1 MDQHS
6 HTRSP
11 MGRRADPGDH
21 GPRPGR
27 HGLRRPAPP
36 SASLCLSCPRE
47 GSRWPPLPSP
57 RHRERETAQ
66 AELEKKRQR
75 RGVLMTT
82 LASILTIRLAV
93 IQTGTATT
101 GSSNSFFTF
110 VQVGFGCLV
119 VLLVLFWLSLVIWTV
134 RDIRARTHE
143 RVPRILAPVVV
154 AVVFLGGWLIYR
166 LLRPRHRQAELSAQE
181 LEETILLTEMATP
194 QALPRSP
201 PRLDLA
207 FIFSPSFHQHL

>member
-47 GSRWPPLPSP
+47 GSRWPLLHSP

-75 RGVLMTT
+75 RGFLMTT
-82 LASILTIRLAV
+82 LASILTTKLAV

-110 VQVGFGCLV
+110 LQVGFGCLV
-119 VLLVLFWLSLVIWTV
+119 VFLLLFWLSLVIWTV
-134 RDIRARTHE
+134 LDIPARTQE

-154 AVVFLGGWLIYR
+154 AVFFLGGLLIYR
-166 LLRPRHRQAELSAQE
+166 LLRPRHSKSTLYSLELD
-181 LEETILLTEMATP
+181 ETIPPDEMAT
-194 QALPRSP
+194 LLVCPRCQTRVGCDVIVCP
-201 PRLDLA
+201 
-207 FIFSPSFHQHL
+207 